1 MSYEKFYRTFLAI
14 SYRILGIGL
23 IYVVL
28 HATTRLFTDKFQL
41 KGFES
46 GVYGNPPS
54 IKYWA
59 RQAALYVFALSAMK
73 SVVVTFLVIFPG
85 IYLAGEWLLGWTW
98 TGDGDE
104 LQVVL

>member
-1 MSYEKFYRTFLAI
+1 MSHL
-14 SYRILGIGL
+14 ILGIGL

-28 HATTRLFTDKFQL
+28 HAITRLFTDTFQL

-46 GVYGNPPS
+46 GVYGDPPS

-59 RQAALYVFALSAMK
+59 GQAALYVFTLSAMK
-73 SVVVTFLVIFPG
+73 VVVVTFLVAFPA
-85 IYLAGEWLLGWTW
+85 IYVAGEWLLSWTW
-98 TGDGDE
+98 TGDGDG